1 MTSSPQIGSR
11 LGPYEILE
19 RLGAGGMGVVYKAR
33 DTRLDRLVALKI
45 LTPDKVGDPERKR
58 RFIQEAKAASALNHP
73 NIVVI
78 YDIGNDGGVDYMA
91 MELVPG
97 KPLDQLIPR
106 NGMRLNDLLRAAT
119 QVADA
124 LAKAHAAQ
132 IVHRDLKPANVMV
145 TPDGL
150 VKVLDFG
157 LAKLI
162 QPDREPAHQD
172 DETATMATHTMA
184 AHTEDG
190 TVLGTT
196 AYMSP
201 EQAEARAVDGRS
213 DVFSFGA
220 MLYEMASGQRPFA
233 RETRLA
239 TLAAILREDPTPAAE
254 IRTGLPRDLTRVIAR
269 CLRKD
274 PARRYQ
280 NAADLKLEL
289 EELREESDSGK
300 LAAAAPAG
308 KPVRTSAREWIGAG
322 LTALLLLI
330 VAGLYFWGRSQN
342 SPKTEAALK
351 PVPLTSYTGVQRM
364 ASFSPDGN
372 QVAFSWNGETH
383 DNFDIYVKLVG
394 QGAPL
399 RLTSDPAHDDSPR
412 WSPDGRNIAFL
423 RFSQDTGA
431 TLILVPPLGGPERKV
446 AQLYFHDPRGPLTN
460 QLSWSPD
467 SKFLIVS
474 SAPTPDG
481 FNRLVAIS
489 LESGAIRPLTN
500 PPPRVDDVEPAV
512 SPDGHALAFSRVPGL
527 NISQLLIMPV
537 SENFEPRGEP
547 RILPLTE
554 AAPAEPT
561 WTADGRDILFST
573 GSSTANVTLSRVP
586 AFGSGKSSPLQF
598 SGTGAES
605 PSIAPQGHRLSY
617 THVFQDTNVWRVS
630 LTSKAPPERL
640 IASPFREV
648 FPQYSPDGQRI
659 AFHSDRDGTVQIWTC
674 HADGLQ
680 CVQLTNMTGL
690 TQGTAH
696 WSPDG
701 QRISFDSNTG
711 GRWEIYTVAADG
723 GPPRAVTNDSSSNF
737 ISSWSHD
744 GRWIYF
750 SSNRS
755 GRSEIWKAPSQGGA
769 AVQVTRNGGQATM
782 ESPDGKDLYF
792 TKNDGIDGIWKM
804 PVDGGP
810 ESQVLKQSIHRY
822 NFAVTEQGLYFTRE
836 RGSDGSSAVQYLNFS
851 TGAISDIARIEGT
864 VDLGLAVSPDRKS
877 LVFAQADY
885 RGSNLML
892 VEGFR

>member
-1 MTSSPQIGSR
+1 MNPGTR
-11 LGPYEILE
+11 LGPYEIQE

-33 DTRLDRLVALKI
+33 DTRLDRFVALKV
-45 LTPDKVGDPERKR
+45 LLPDKVGDPERKR
-58 RFIQEAKAASALNHP
+58 RFIQEAKSASALNHP

-78 YDIGNDGGVDYMA
+78 YDIGNDAGVDYMA

-106 NGMRLNDLLRAAT
+106 NGMRINDLLRSAT

-162 QPDREPAHQD
+162 QPEQRQG
-172 DETATMATHTMA
+172 DETATAQTATMG

-201 EQAEARAVDGRS
+201 EQAEARPIDGRS

-220 MLYEMASGQRPFA
+220 MLYEMATGQRAFS
-233 RETRLA
+233 RETRLS
-239 TLAAILREDPTPAAE
+239 TLAAILREEPTSAAQ
-254 IRTGLPRDLTRVIAR
+254 IRTDLPRDLARVIAR

-300 LAAAAPAG
+300 LTATAPAG
-308 KPVRTSAREWIGAG
+308 KPVTTRREWIGAG
-322 LTALLLLI
+322 LTGLLVVI
-330 VAGLYFWGRSQN
+330 VAGLYFWGRSQD

-351 PVPLTSYTGVQRM
+351 PVPLTSYTGVQRL

-383 DNFDIYVKLVG
+383 DNYDIYVKLVG

-399 RLTSDPAHDDSPR
+399 RLTTDPAHDDSPR

-423 RFSQDTGA
+423 RFSQDTSA
-431 TLILVPPLGGPERKV
+431 AVFLVPPLGGPERKV

-474 SAPTPDG
+474 AAATPDG
-481 FNRLVAIS
+481 FDRLVAIS

-500 PPPRVDDVEPAV
+500 PPPHTDDVEPAL
-512 SPDGHALAFSRVPGL
+512 SPDGRSLAFARVSGL

-537 SENFEPRGEP
+537 SETLEPRSEP
-547 RILPLTE
+547 RTLPLTE
-554 AAPAEPT
+554 AAPSEPA
-561 WTADGRDILFST
+561 WTADGRDLLFTT
-573 GSSTANVTLSRVP
+573 GSSSANVTLSRVP
-586 AFGSGKSSPLQF
+586 ASGSGKSSPLPF
-598 SGTGAES
+598 SGTGAMG
-605 PSIAPQGHRLSY
+605 PSIAPQGHRLAY

-630 LTSKAPPERL
+630 LTAAAATSKAPPERL

-674 HADGLQ
+674 HADGLR

-690 TQGTAH
+690 TQGTPH

-723 GPPRAVTNDSSSNF
+723 GPPRAVTNDPSTNI

-755 GRSEIWKAPSQGGA
+755 GRFEVWKAPSQGGA
-769 AVQVTRNGGQATM
+769 AVQVTRNVGQATM

-792 TKNDGIDGIWKM
+792 TKNDGVDGVWKM

-810 ESQVLKQSIHRY
+810 ELQVLKQPIHRY
-822 NFAVTEQGLYFTRE
+822 NFAVTELGLYFTRE
-836 RGSDGSSAVQYLNFS
+836 RGSDGSSEVQYLNFS
-851 TGAISDIARIEGT
+851 TGAISDIAKIEGT

-892 VEGFR
+892 VDGFR

>member
-1 MTSSPQIGSR
+1 MTPGTR
-11 LGPYEILE
+11 LGPYEIVD

-33 DTRLDRLVALKI
+33 DTRLDRLVALKV
-45 LTPDKVGDPERKR
+45 LLPDKVGDPERKR
-58 RFIQEAKAASALNHP
+58 RFIQEAKSASALNHP

-78 YDIGNDGGVDYMA
+78 YDIGEEGGVEYMA
-91 MELVPG
+91 MELIPG
-97 KPLDQLIPR
+97 KPLDQMIPR
-106 NGMRLNDLLRAAT
+106 NGMRFNDLLRSAA

-124 LAKAHAAQ
+124 LAKAHAAG

-145 TPDGL
+145 TPEGL

-162 QPDREPAHQD
+162 QPADRDGASRD
-172 DETATMATHTMA
+172 DETATMG

-201 EQAEARAVDGRS
+201 EQAEARQIDGRS

-220 MLYEMASGQRPFA
+220 MLYEMATGQRAFS
-233 RETRLA
+233 RDTRLS
-239 TLAAILREDPTPAAE
+239 TLAAILRDEPTLPAE
-254 IRTGLPRDLTRVIAR
+254 IRADLPRDLTRVIAR

-289 EELREESDSGK
+289 DELREESDSGK
-300 LAAAAPAG
+300 LGAAAAAPARA
-308 KPVRTSAREWIGAG
+308 PVPTSRLEWIGAG
-322 LTALLLLI
+322 LTGLLVLI
-330 VAGLYFWGRSQN
+330 VAGLYIWGRSQD
-342 SPKTEAALK
+342 SPKTDAGLK
-351 PVPLTSYTGVQRM
+351 PVPLTSYPGVQRL

-372 QVAFSWNGETH
+372 QVAFSWNGEAH
-383 DNFDIYVKLVG
+383 DNYDIYVKLVG

-399 RLTSDPAHDDSPR
+399 RLTNDPGDDDSPR
-412 WSPDGRNIAFL
+412 WSPDGRTIAFL
-423 RFSQDTGA
+423 RFSRDTSA
-431 TLILVPPLGGPERKV
+431 ALILVPPLGGPERKV

-474 SAPTPDG
+474 SAATPDG
-481 FNRLVAIS
+481 FDRLVAIS

-500 PPPRVDDVEPAV
+500 PPPNIDDVEPAL
-512 SPDGHALAFSRVPGL
+512 SPDGRFLAFSRVSGL
-527 NISQLLIMPV
+527 NISQLLILPV
-537 SENFEPRGEP
+537 SEKLEPRGEP
-547 RILPLTE
+547 RILPLTD

-561 WTADGRDILFST
+561 WTADGRDILFTT
-573 GSSTANVTLSRVP
+573 GSSNANVTLSRVP
-586 AFGSGKSSPLQF
+586 ASGSGKSSPLPF
-598 SGTGAES
+598 SGTGAEN
-605 PSIAPQGHRLSY
+605 PSVAPQGHRLAY
-617 THVFQDTNVWRVS
+617 TRVFQDTNVWRAP
-630 LTSKAPPERL
+630 LTGGASAKAPSERL

-680 CVQLTNMTGL
+680 CVQLTNMSGL
-690 TQGTAH
+690 TQGTPH

-723 GPPRAVTNDSSSNF
+723 GPPRPVTNDPSTNI

-755 GRSEIWKAPSQGGA
+755 GRFEVWKAPSQGGA
-769 AVQVTRNGGQATM
+769 AVQVTRNVGQATM

-792 TKNDGIDGIWKM
+792 TKNDGIDGVWKM
-804 PVDGGP
+804 PVEGGD

-822 NFAVTEQGLYFTRE
+822 NFAVTEQGLYFTRQ
-836 RGSDGSSAVQYLNFS
+836 RSSDGSSEVQYLNFS
-851 TGAISDIARIEGT
+851 TGAVSDIAKIEGT

-877 LVFAQADY
+877 LLFAQADY